1 MQRTHKSI
9 ARTST
14 TNRSAVT
21 NGSKLL
27 VGIDGRSPSARRFR
41 DLIQLYEAEIGGE
54 LTEVERGLVKQAAA
68 LTLTAEGMQADIVN
82 GKPVDPDAMIRVTST
97 AKRILGA
104 ISAKSAKNKPSG
116 PDLAS
121 YLASKYPAKAN
132 AEPADADDE
141 PIDQ

>member
-1 MQRTHKSI
+1 MQTAQRTI

-41 DLIQLYEAEIGGE
+41 DLIKAYEGEIGGV
-54 LTEVERGLVKQAAA
+54 LTEVERGLIKQAAA
-68 LTLTAEGMQADIVN
+68 LTLRAEGMQSDIVN
-82 GKPVDPDAMIRVTST
+82 GVDVDNDALIRISNT

-104 ISAKSAKNKPSG
+104 IAT
-116 PDLAS
+116 
-121 YLASKYPAKAN
+121 KAARGIRGRRSN
-132 AEPADADDE
+132 
-141 PIDQ
+141 